1 MAYGLANESVV
12 QIQRE
17 SVIIPGIT
25 LGGWK
30 IGINFYTSEH
40 QFKHGTTEIS
50 DVGGSD
56 IK

>member
-1 MAYGLANESVV
+1 MANESVV